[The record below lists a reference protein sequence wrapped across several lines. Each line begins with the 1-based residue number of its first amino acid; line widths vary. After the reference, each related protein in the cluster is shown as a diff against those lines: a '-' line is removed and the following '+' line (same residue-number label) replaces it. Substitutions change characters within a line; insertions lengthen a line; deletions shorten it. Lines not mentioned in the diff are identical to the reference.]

1 MEPKDKK
8 PRFSKKTLE
17 KEILRCIEENTGNNI
32 KEGYTGGYINGYHD
46 AMVEVLNI
54 MQVKHNHD
62 YRY

>member
-1 MEPKDKK
+1 MESKDKK

-17 KEILRCIEENTGNNI
+17 KEILRCIEENTRNNT

-54 MQVKHNHD
+54 IQVKHNHD